1 MQVSHSRIE
10 CFKKCPYQFKLRYVD
25 NLDTLPT
32 DDPQSPLVL
41 GHTLHTGIEKDVK
54 AAIDEYYGAYP
65 VITDKHVDEAIK
77 LEYWLPKIKDLL
89 PKNGLHEIEIKDEDY
104 IGFIDY
110 LAPVEKIEEE
120 EIKKAKESFLLPIEI
135 IDEIVMKTNEIEWF
149 DLYDFKYSNNVKNYV
164 DSEQLHLYK
173 YYFEKLNPTKRIRNM
188 YFMFVP
194 KCQLRIKYKNKTNKK
209 DETISEFRKRIIEDL
224 ETKKIELLPIEYN
237 PNRVIE
243 FLTNTKHCVEAD
255 EFPKQESRLCD
266 WCQFQSYCESNGE
279 IDYEII
285 QRKRR

>member
-41 GHTLHTGIEKDVK
+41 GHALHTGIEKDVK
-54 AAIDEYYGAYP
+54 AAIDEYFNAYP
-65 VITDKHVDEAIK
+65 VISDKHVDEAIK
-77 LEYWLPKIKDLL
+77 LEYWIPKVKDMLP
-89 PKNGLHEIEIKDEDY
+89 PGENEIEIKDEDY

-110 LAPVEKIEEE
+110 LAPVE
-120 EIKKAKESFLLPIEI
+120 LPFEH
-135 IDEIVMKTNEIEWF
+135 EYEMF
-149 DLYDFKYSNNVKNYV
+149 DLYDFKYSNNVKNYM

-188 YFMFVP
+188 HFMFIP
-194 KCQLRIKYKNKTNKK
+194 KTQIRLKYKNKTNPK
-209 DETISEFRKRIIEDL
+209 DESVSEFRKRILADM
-224 ETKKIELLPIEYN
+224 ETKQIELLKIEYD
-237 PNRVIE
+237 PNKVIQ
-243 FLTNTKHCVEAD
+243 FLTDTKHAVEAN

-266 WCQFQSYCESNGE
+266 WCQFKAYCQDG
-279 IDYEII
+279 IDYELIE
-285 QRKRR
+285 RKRR

>member
-32 DDPQSPLVL
+32 DDPQSPLIL
-41 GHTLHTGIEKDVK
+41 GHALHTGIEKDVK

-77 LEYWLPKIKDLL
+77 LEYWIPKVKELL
-89 PKNGLHEIEIKDEDY
+89 PPEGLHETEIKDEDY

-110 LAPVEKIEEE
+110 LAPVDEEPDTDRFCDE
-120 EIKKAKESFLLPIEI
+120 CSKSDDCGYAYSGVLCKRMNIKYY
-135 IDEIVMKTNEIEWF
+135 
-149 DLYDFKYSNNVKNYV
+149 DLYDFKYSNNVKNYM

-173 YYFEKLNPTKRIRNM
+173 YYFEKLNPTKKIRNM
-188 YFMFVP
+188 YFMFIP
-194 KCQLRIKYKNKTNKK
+194 KSSIRIKYKNKTNSK
-209 DETISEFRKRIIEDL
+209 DETVQEFRKRILADM
-224 ETKKIELLPIEYN
+224 ETKQIELLPIEYD
-237 PNRVIE
+237 PTKVIN
-243 FLTNTKHCVEAD
+243 FLTDTKHAIEAT

-266 WCQFQSYCESNGE
+266 YCNFKSFCQDG
-279 IDYEII
+279 IDYDII